1 MNFLLIIKQE
11 YISRIRRN
19 SFIITTLATPFFMFL
34 LASLPS
40 LFFAAENDA
49 PGTDMIQAGLT
60 QMTSA
65 EASASLAI
73 VFSFLLYIFIFTYGS
88 LVMRSIVSEKSNKIL
103 EVMFLSVK
111 PLEMMYGK
119 IISVALVGITQFAAW
134 SVILFLLNSISSTD
148 NISFIASVASN
159 AEWGS
164 LLPCLIIYS
173 LLGYLLYASL
183 FAAIG
188 AVSGPETDTQQ
199 FLLPVMLPIVF
210 AIYSSIQT
218 AYYPDNDIALWCSFI
233 PLTSPIVMTSRLCYG
248 VESWEVILSMLI
260 LTATVIF
267 TTYLSGKIYKSAI
280 LLHGK
285 RLTYKD
291 ISNFLKI

>member
-40 LFFAAENDA
+40 LFFAAENDT

-134 SVILFLLNSISSTD
+134 AVILFLLNSISSTD
-148 NISFIASVASN
+148 NISFITSVASN

>member
-1 MNFLLIIKQE
+1 MNFILIIKQE

-134 SVILFLLNSISSTD
+134 AVILFLLNSISSTD

>member
-134 SVILFLLNSISSTD
+134 AVILFLLNSISSTD

-164 LLPCLIIYS
+164 LLPCIIIYS

-248 VESWEVILSMLI
+248 VESWEVIFSMLI

>member
-134 SVILFLLNSISSTD
+134 AVILFLLNSISSTD
-148 NISFIASVASN
+148 NISFITSVASN
-159 AEWGS
+159 AEWAS
-164 LLPCLIIYS
+164 LLPCIIIYS

-218 AYYPDNDIALWCSFI
+218 AYYPNNDIALWCSFI

>member
-49 PGTDMIQAGLT
+49 PGTNMIQAGLT

-134 SVILFLLNSISSTD
+134 AVILFLLNSISSTD

>member
-1 MNFLLIIKQE
+1 MKIFLIIKQE

-19 SFIITTLATPFFMFL
+19 SFIITTLATPFFIFL
-34 LASLPS
+34 LSSLPT
-40 LFFAAENDA
+40 LFFTAENSGL
-49 PGTDMIQAGLT
+49 GTEIIQAELM
-60 QMTSA
+60 QMSSA
-65 EASASLAI
+65 EASASLSI
-73 VFSFLLYIFIFTYGS
+73 IFSFLLYIFIFTYGS
-88 LVMRSIVSEKSNKIL
+88 LVMRSIVSEKSSKIL

-119 IISVALVGITQFAAW
+119 IISVALVGITQFTVWGA
-134 SVILFLLNSISSTD
+134 ILLFLNSIGSSD
-148 NISFIASVASN
+148 NISFIKCITSN
-159 AEWGS
+159 VEWS
-164 LLPCLIIYS
+164 TLLPCIIIYS

-188 AVSGPETDTQQ
+188 AISSPETDTQQ
-199 FLLPVMLPIVF
+199 FLLPIMLPIVF

-218 AYYPDNDIALWCSFI
+218 AYYPDNDIAVWCSFI
-233 PLTSPIVMTSRLCYG
+233 PLTSPIVMSSRLCHG
-248 VESWEVILSMLI
+248 VDSLEVFISLSILI
-260 LTATVIF
+260 VTVIF

-291 ISNFLKI
+291 IGVFLRL

>member
-49 PGTDMIQAGLT
+49 PGTDMIQAGLM

-119 IISVALVGITQFAAW
+119 IISIALVGITQFAAW
-134 SVILFLLNSISSTD
+134 AVILFLLNSINSTD

>member
-40 LFFAAENDA
+40 LFFAAENDT

-134 SVILFLLNSISSTD
+134 AVILFLLNSISSTD

>member
-134 SVILFLLNSISSTD
+134 AVILFLLNSISSTD

-164 LLPCLIIYS
+164 LLPCIIIYS

-218 AYYPDNDIALWCSFI
+218 AYYPDNNIALWCSFI

-291 ISNFLKI
+291 ISTFLKI

>member
-134 SVILFLLNSISSTD
+134 AVILFLLNSISSTD
-148 NISFIASVASN
+148 NISFITSVASN

-291 ISNFLKI
+291 MSNFLKI

>member
-134 SVILFLLNSISSTD
+134 AVILFLLNSISSTD
-148 NISFIASVASN
+148 NISFITSITSN

-164 LLPCLIIYS
+164 LLPCIIIYS

-248 VESWEVILSMLI
+248 VENWEVILSMLI

>member
-134 SVILFLLNSISSTD
+134 AVILFLLNSISSTD

-164 LLPCLIIYS
+164 LLPCIIIYS

-188 AVSGPETDTQQ
+188 AVSSPETDTQQ

>member
-49 PGTDMIQAGLT
+49 PGTDMIQAGLM

-134 SVILFLLNSISSTD
+134 AVILFLLNSISSTD

>member
-65 EASASLAI
+65 EVSASLAI

-134 SVILFLLNSISSTD
+134 AVILFLLNSISSTD

>member
-134 SVILFLLNSISSTD
+134 AVILFLLNSISSTD
-148 NISFIASVASN
+148 NISFITSITSN

-164 LLPCLIIYS
+164 LLPCIIIYS

-291 ISNFLKI
+291 ISNFLKM

>member
-134 SVILFLLNSISSTD
+134 AVILFLLNSISSTD
-148 NISFIASVASN
+148 NISFITSVASN

-164 LLPCLIIYS
+164 LLPCIIIYS

-285 RLTYKD
+285 HLTYKD

>member
-134 SVILFLLNSISSTD
+134 AVILFLLNSISSTD
-148 NISFIASVASN
+148 NISFITSVASN

>member
-1 MNFLLIIKQE
+1 MKFLLIIKQE

-40 LFFAAENDA
+40 LFFEAENDA
-49 PGTDMIQAGLT
+49 LQAGLT

-88 LVMRSIVSEKSNKIL
+88 IVMRSIVSEKSNKIL

-134 SVILFLLNSISSTD
+134 TVILFLLNSISSTD
-148 NISFIASVASN
+148 NISFITSITSN

-164 LLPCLIIYS
+164 LLPCIIIYS

-218 AYYPDNDIALWCSFI
+218 AYYPDNDIAMWCSFI

-248 VESWEVILSMLI
+248 VESWEVLLSMLI
-260 LTATVIF
+260 LTVTVIL

-291 ISNFLKI
+291 ISDFLKI

>member
-73 VFSFLLYIFIFTYGS
+73 IFSFLLYIFIFTYGS

-134 SVILFLLNSISSTD
+134 AVILFLLNSISSTD

-164 LLPCLIIYS
+164 LLPCIIIYS

-291 ISNFLKI
+291 ISDFLKI

>member
-134 SVILFLLNSISSTD
+134 AVILFLLNSISSTD
-148 NISFIASVASN
+148 NISFIASMASN

>member
-65 EASASLAI
+65 EASAFLAI

-134 SVILFLLNSISSTD
+134 AVILFLLNSISSTD

>member
-1 MNFLLIIKQE
+1 
-11 YISRIRRN
+11 
-19 SFIITTLATPFFMFL
+19 MFL

-73 VFSFLLYIFIFTYGS
+73 IFSFLLYIFIFTYGS

-134 SVILFLLNSISSTD
+134 AVILFLLNSISSTD
-148 NISFIASVASN
+148 NISFITSITSN

-164 LLPCLIIYS
+164 LLPCIIIYS

-218 AYYPDNDIALWCSFI
+218 AYYPDNDIAMWCSFI

-248 VESWEVILSMLI
+248 VESWEVLLSMLI
-260 LTATVIF
+260 LTVTVIL

-291 ISNFLKI
+291 ISDFLKI

>member
-1 MNFLLIIKQE
+1 MKFLLIIKQE

-49 PGTDMIQAGLT
+49 PDTDMIQAGLT

-134 SVILFLLNSISSTD
+134 AVILFLLNSISSTD

-164 LLPCLIIYS
+164 LLPCIIIYS

-218 AYYPDNDIALWCSFI
+218 AYYPNNDIALWCSFI